1 MTEVLAGAPDEVV
14 TNAIVQMVSLTPFGH
29 TGNLALITL
38 DNGADHNRP
47 STFGAASLT
56 SLSNAIDEA
65 QKSDAV
71 AIAVTGKPFI
81 FAAGADLS
89 AMSFLKDKSQAIAI
103 GDLGHDVF
111 LKLHESKKP
120 TFAFINGLALGG
132 GLEVGLNCHYRT
144 LASTAF
150 TGLPECF
157 LGLVPGWG
165 GATLLPKLVGPENAV
180 QVIIVNA
187 LNNNTMMKSKDA
199 LSLGVVDAVF
209 EPSDFL
215 ENSVKFAANVLNG
228 KNKIERKDFSKD
240 SAAFEKAIATG
251 KAAVAKKYSGAQIPS
266 PLAALDLIKAAQS
279 NSVRDGFA
287 AETKVLADLVMSD
300 SLRASLYSFNLI
312 QKKRKKV
319 EGAPKPALARKV
331 TKVGVV
337 GAGLMA
343 SQLALLMLRNLKVPV
358 VITDI
363 DQERVDKGLSWIKS
377 EIQKLVDKKRLGS
390 EAATR
395 LLSNISGSVDKKVFA
410 NCDFVIEAIFE
421 ELALKQ
427 KLFKELE
434 AIITP
439 ECVLA
444 TNTSSLSVEA
454 MSEGLKN
461 PERVVGFHFF
471 NPVAVMPL
479 LEVARTTKT
488 DDATTATAINVGKEL
503 KKTMVIVKDA
513 PAFVV
518 NRLLTRFMGE
528 VTDAMDEGTPY
539 EVADAAMAPLGFPM
553 SSLELLGLVGPGVA
567 LHVSETLNKNL
578 GPRYKVSPTMQRFVK
593 EGVKTF
599 YVKDANGLNIVNPAA
614 LAALEKGNSASTA
627 DQVRKRA
634 LEALATEAKMML
646 DEGVVA
652 TPQEIDICM
661 LLGSGWPMHLG
672 GILPYLDR
680 EGISEAVCGVRFHPK
695 SLNNSEIVL
704 AMPPCLIPSSNTTT
718 FLYRCAI
725 VIKALGSGLT
735 HLGSMTV
742 TPTPSR

>member
-1 MTEVLAGAPDEVV
+1 MSEVLAGAPDEVV
-14 TNAIVQMVSLTPFGH
+14 TNAILQMVSLTPFGH

-47 STFGAASLT
+47 NTFGPASLAA
-56 SLSNAIDEA
+56 LSNAIDEA

-111 LKLHESKKP
+111 IKLYESKKP

-215 ENSVKFAANVLNG
+215 ENSVKFAANVLSG
-228 KNKIERKDFSKD
+228 KTKIERKDFSKD
-240 SAAFEKAIATG
+240 TAGFEKAIATG

-266 PLAALDLIKAAQS
+266 PLAALELIKAAQS
-279 NSVRDGFA
+279 NSVKDGFA

-363 DQERVDKGLSWIKS
+363 DQERVDKGLTWIKS
-377 EIQKLVDKKRLGS
+377 EIQKLVDKKRLS
-390 EAATR
+390 TEAASR

-410 NCDFVIEAIFE
+410 NCDFIIEAIFE

-434 AIITP
+434 QIITP
-439 ECVLA
+439 ECILA

-528 VTDAMDEGTPY
+528 VTDAIDEGTPY

-599 YVKDANGLNIVNPAA
+599 YVKDANGVNTVNPAA
-614 LAALEKGNSASTA
+614 LAALEKGNKPSTA
-627 DQVRKRA
+627 EQVRKRA

-695 SLNNSEIVL
+695 GVASL
-704 AMPPCLIPSSNTTT
+704 P
-718 FLYRCAI
+718 
-725 VIKALGSGLT
+725 
-735 HLGSMTV
+735 
-742 TPTPSR
+742 

>member
-1 MTEVLAGAPDEVV
+1 MSEATTMVGAPDEVV
-14 TNAIVQMVSLTPFGH
+14 TNAILRMVSLTPFGH
-29 TGNLALITL
+29 NGELALITL
-38 DNGADHNRP
+38 DNGADHTRP
-47 STFGAASLT
+47 NTFGAASLQ

-65 QKSDAV
+65 TKSQAV

-89 AMSFLKDKSQAIAI
+89 AMGFLKDKSQAIAI
-103 GDLGHDVF
+103 GDLGHEVF

-144 LASTAF
+144 LAATAF
-150 TGLPECF
+150 TALPECF

-165 GATLLPKLVGPENAV
+165 GATLLPKIIGPENAV
-180 QVIIVNA
+180 QVIISNA

-199 LSLGVVDAVF
+199 LSLGVVDAVY
-209 EPSDFL
+209 EPADFL
-215 ENSVKFAANVLNG
+215 EKSVKFAADILSG
-228 KNKIERKDFSKD
+228 KKKIERKDFSND
-240 SAAFEKAIATG
+240 TAAYEKAIATG
-251 KAAVAKKYSGAQIPS
+251 KAAVAKKYNGAEITS
-266 PLAALDLIKAAQS
+266 PLAALELIKASQK

-287 AETKVLADLVMSD
+287 SETKVLADLVMSD
-300 SLRASLYSFNLI
+300 PLRASLYSFNLI

-358 VITDI
+358 VITDL
-363 DQERVDKGLSWIKS
+363 DQERVDKGLAWIKN
-377 EIQKLVDKKRLGS
+377 EIAKLVEKKRLS
-390 EAATR
+390 PESATR
-395 LLSNISGSVDKKVFA
+395 LLGNISGSTDQKVFA
-410 NCDFVIEAIFE
+410 NADFIIEAIFE
-421 ELALKQ
+421 ELSLKQ
-427 KLFKELE
+427 KLFKDLE

-439 ECVLA
+439 ECILA

-461 PERVVGFHFF
+461 PERVIGFHFF

-488 DDATTATAINVGKEL
+488 DDATVATAINIGKEL

-528 VTDAMDEGTPY
+528 VTDAIDEGTPY
-539 EVADAAMAPLGFPM
+539 EVADAAMTPLGFPM
-553 SSLELLGLVGPGVA
+553 SSLELLGLVGPAVA
-567 LHVSETLNKNL
+567 LHVAETLNKNL
-578 GPRYKVSPTMQRFVK
+578 GPRYKISPTMQRFVK

-599 YVKDANGLNIVNPAA
+599 YIKDANGVNAVNPAA
-614 LAALEKGNSASTA
+614 ISLLEKGSKASTS
-627 DQVRKRA
+627 DQVRRRA
-634 LEALATEAKMML
+634 LEAIATEAKMML
-646 DEGVVA
+646 DEGVIA

-680 EGISEAVCGVRFHPK
+680 EGISEAVCGARFHPK
-695 SLNNSEIVL
+695 GVASL
-704 AMPPCLIPSSNTTT
+704 P
-718 FLYRCAI
+718 
-725 VIKALGSGLT
+725 
-735 HLGSMTV
+735 
-742 TPTPSR
+742 